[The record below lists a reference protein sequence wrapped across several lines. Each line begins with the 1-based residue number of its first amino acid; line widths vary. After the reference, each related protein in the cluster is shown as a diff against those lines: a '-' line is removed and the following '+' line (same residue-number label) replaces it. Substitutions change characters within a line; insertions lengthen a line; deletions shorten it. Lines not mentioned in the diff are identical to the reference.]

1 LKILVAKSAGF
12 CFGVNKAVEA
22 VNRLLDEGR
31 GVCTLGPV
39 IHNPHMVEKLKAR
52 GVRVIDEPSEA
63 PEGSVVVVRSHG
75 VPKSVYQ
82 KIKKAGVELCD
93 ATCPF
98 VAKIHRIV
106 SRESQDGS
114 VVIIAGNE
122 GHPEVV
128 GIRGHCGGRS
138 FVISGPDD
146 IMELYEKGVISPSER
161 VVLVSQTTFNTAIW
175 QKCVDITKK
184 LYTNVVIFDT
194 ICSATAK
201 MQSEAVSIA
210 KKSDIMVII
219 GGRESSN
226 TEKLRNVCSEHCP
239 TILIE
244 RADELE
250 PSMYKGVKTVG
261 ITAGAST
268 PADIIKEVLSTM
280 SEIINTNEKEFD
292 EAQFP
297 ADTAPDPEDNAAE
310 SPEQSAEQ
318 SPEQA
323 AEQSAEQVAE
333 QSPEQAAEQSPEQVA
348 EQSPEQ
354 AAEQSPEQAA
364 EQSPEQAA
372 EQSPEQSTE
381 QSGELDDEQA
391 DEQSDEQSLE
401 QSGDGAAE
409 RSFEEMS
416 FEEALEASL
425 QNLNSDER
433 VRGVVVGIA
442 PNEVQVEV
450 VGRKQTGYIPLSEL
464 SADPEAN
471 PEDIVKIGDELE
483 LLVLRTN
490 DQEGTI
496 VLSKRRVD
504 AVKEW
509 HKIVEAEKT
518 GEILEGVITNVVK
531 GGVIAVTN
539 GIRIFIP
546 ASHASS
552 TRMEDLTP
560 LLNQKVR
567 FKIIETNR
575 ARRRAVGSVRVVAR
589 EERRQ
594 KEEAFWAVAAVGQQ
608 YTGVVKSLTSYGA
621 FVDLGGV
628 DGMIHVSELSWSR
641 VKHPS
646 EVVDVGDTVNVY
658 IRELDRERKRISLGY
673 KNPDDNPWEKLRADF
688 PVGSVC
694 KAKIVGL
701 TSFGAFAQ
709 ILPGIDG
716 LIHISQIADR
726 RIEKPQ
732 DELELGQEVTVKIL
746 NIDFEKKRASLSIR
760 ALLEESAKARK
771 DAEEEAADADTG
783 ADTQLKTDEDKAE
796 PIAAEPEVAEPEDA
810 GAEQPAPEAAEPAKA
825 EETESKAAET
835 EETAES
841 EETEP
846 AEPET
851 PKPEELEAPQPAEPE
866 TSVHAEP
873 EKTEPAEPKAPETAE
888 PDKPEVAE
896 PAESEAALPA
906 ESSVEEQSETEV
918 EEPAETGVTKPA
930 ETEVTEPAKP
940 EAPEPAEPE
949 ISGPEVSE
957 VLQPDVSEIANTAD
971 SQVSQ
976 PAVSGISE
984 PAKSEVSNPAGAAEE
999 LSPEQPQEED
1009 TPAQE

>member
-1 LKILVAKSAGF
+1 
-12 CFGVNKAVEA
+12 
-22 VNRLLDEGR
+22 
-31 GVCTLGPV
+31 
-39 IHNPHMVEKLKAR
+39 
-52 GVRVIDEPSEA
+52 
-63 PEGSVVVVRSHG
+63 
-75 VPKSVYQ
+75 
-82 KIKKAGVELCD
+82 
-93 ATCPF
+93 
-98 VAKIHRIV
+98 
-106 SRESQDGS
+106 
-114 VVIIAGNE
+114 
-122 GHPEVV
+122 
-128 GIRGHCGGRS
+128 
-138 FVISGPDD
+138 
-146 IMELYEKGVISPSER
+146 
-161 VVLVSQTTFNTAIW
+161 
-175 QKCVDITKK
+175 
-184 LYTNVVIFDT
+184 
-194 ICSATAK
+194 
-201 MQSEAVSIA
+201 
-210 KKSDIMVII
+210 
-219 GGRESSN
+219 
-226 TEKLRNVCSEHCP
+226 
-239 TILIE
+239 
-244 RADELE
+244 
-250 PSMYKGVKTVG
+250 
-261 ITAGAST
+261 
-268 PADIIKEVLSTM
+268 
-280 SEIINTNEKEFD
+280 
-292 EAQFP
+292 
-297 ADTAPDPEDNAAE
+297 
-310 SPEQSAEQ
+310 
-318 SPEQA
+318 
-323 AEQSAEQVAE
+323 
-333 QSPEQAAEQSPEQVA
+333 
-348 EQSPEQ
+348 
-354 AAEQSPEQAA
+354 
-364 EQSPEQAA
+364 
-372 EQSPEQSTE
+372 
-381 QSGELDDEQA
+381 
-391 DEQSDEQSLE
+391 
-401 QSGDGAAE
+401 
-409 RSFEEMS
+409 MS

-483 LLVLRTN
+483 LLILRTN

-518 GEILEGVITNVVK
+518 GEILEGVVTNVVK

-552 TRMEDLTP
+552 TRMGDLTP
-560 LLNQKVR
+560 LLNQRVR

-575 ARRRAVGSVRVVAR
+575 ARRRAVGSVREVAR

-594 KEEAFWAVAAVGQQ
+594 KEEAFWAAAAVGQQ

-673 KNPDDNPWEKLRADF
+673 KNPDDNPWERLKADF

-694 KAKIVGL
+694 NAKIVGL

-732 DELELGQEVTVKIL
+732 DELDLGQEVTVKIL
-746 NIDFEKKRASLSIR
+746 NIDLRKSGSLSIR

-771 DAEEEAADADTG
+771 DAEEEAA

-796 PIAAEPEVAEPEDA
+796 PEAAEPATPEAAEPEDA

-841 EETEP
+841 EEIGT

-851 PKPEELEAPQPAEPE
+851 PKPEEPEVPQPAEPK
-866 TSVHAEP
+866 AP
-873 EKTEPAEPKAPETAE
+873 EPAAPETAE
-888 PDKPEVAE
+888 PDKPEVSE

-906 ESSVEEQSETEV
+906 ESSVEEQSGTEV

-957 VLQPDVSEIANTAD
+957 VLQPAVSELENTAG

-976 PAVSGISE
+976 PAVSGVSE
-984 PAKSEVSNPAGAAEE
+984 PAKPEVSNPAGVAEE
-999 LSPEQPQEED
+999 LSPELPQEED

>member
-1 LKILVAKSAGF
+1 MKILVAKSAGF

-22 VNRLLDEGR
+22 VNRLLGEGR

-39 IHNPHMVEKLKAR
+39 IHNPHVVEKLKAR

-82 KIKKAGVELCD
+82 EIKKAGVELCD

-98 VAKIHRIV
+98 VAKIHKIV

-292 EAQFP
+292 EVQFP
-297 ADTAPDPEDNAAE
+297 ADTAPNPEDNASE
-310 SPEQSAEQ
+310 

-333 QSPEQAAEQSPEQVA
+333 QSPEQTAEQSPEQDAEQGAEQGAEQVA

-354 AAEQSPEQAA
+354 TAEQSPEQDD
-364 EQSPEQAA
+364 EQSTEQSSKKDDEQSTAQGD
-372 EQSPEQSTE
+372 EQSPEQS
-381 QSGELDDEQA
+381 
-391 DEQSDEQSLE
+391 
-401 QSGDGAAE
+401 GDSAAE
-409 RSFEEMS
+409 KSFEEMS

-483 LLVLRTN
+483 LLILRTN

-518 GEILEGVITNVVK
+518 GEILEGVVNNVVK

-552 TRMEDLTP
+552 TRMGDLTP
-560 LLNQKVR
+560 LLNQRVR

-673 KNPDDNPWEKLRADF
+673 KNPDDNPWERLKADF

-694 KAKIVGL
+694 NAKIVGL

-732 DELELGQEVTVKIL
+732 DELDLGQEVTVKIL
-746 NIDFEKKRASLSIR
+746 NIDFEKKRVSLSIR

-771 DAEEEAADADTG
+771 DAEEEAAA

-796 PIAAEPEVAEPEDA
+796 PEAAEPATPEAAEPEDA
-810 GAEQPAPEAAEPAKA
+810 GAEQPAPETAEPAKA
-825 EETESKAAET
+825 EETGSKAAET

-841 EETEP
+841 EEIGT

-851 PKPEELEAPQPAEPE
+851 PKPEEPEVPQPAEPK
-866 TSVHAEP
+866 AP
-873 EKTEPAEPKAPETAE
+873 EPAAPETAE
-888 PDKPEVAE
+888 PDKPEVSE

-906 ESSVEEQSETEV
+906 ESSVEEQSGTEV